1 MVPDGINL
9 CYLQAKPS
17 APDETNHRRAEVP
30 IRTNLY
36 QQTPDFTGIPASGI
50 LYRYSISFLSILKTL
65 YYFDKI
71 KDIFKVK
78 DKERL
83 LRKNAANTLFIGI
96 CGKLFPMFVLS
107 GGLSFQELGY
117 SLLRFSTPEFVLS
130 GATPPPTPSPYSEG
144 SGGFIQKNF
153 LPSP

>member
-9 CYLQAKPS
+9 CYRQPKPS
-17 APDETNHRRAEVP
+17 APDGTNHRRAEVP

-50 LYRYSISFLSILKTL
+50 LYRYTISFLSILKTL

-78 DKERL
+78 DKEKL
-83 LRKNAANTLFIGI
+83 LRKNAVNALFIGI
-96 CGKLFPMFVLS
+96 CGKLLPMFVLS
-107 GGLSFQELGY
+107 GGLSFQE
-117 SLLRFSTPEFVLS
+117 V
-130 GATPPPTPSPYSEG
+130 SETR
-144 SGGFIQKNF
+144 
-153 LPSP
+153 L